1 MRRILLVATMASVA
15 LASCVNEESMDL
27 TQKAKKVSFDTPVMN
42 TQTRATNYGEIE
54 NSYPKDEDFVVYAVR
69 HSDDFTTWKAGTPF
83 MSNVVVTYNTV
94 ANGWGNSTTDYY
106 WPEDGDKLTFGA
118 FSPIDVANV
127 ASYTD
132 KGLQLSAFTVPATL
146 EAQYDLMYSDLAK
159 DKTAND
165 TYGGYKGVP
174 IHFNHALS
182 SVEFK
187 IAKSSEL
194 KETATLTK
202 IEVVGLANT
211 GAFDQNIGGINAQ
224 WTGTSG
230 SATYD
235 VFTGSQEFTITPT
248 RAHNYDGADMLLL
261 PQTLTDDAIVYI
273 TYTLN
278 NGQTYTRP
286 VALNELTD
294 ASSNV
299 VNTWVM
305 GTRYVYTIS
314 LDANVIYFAPKPAN
328 WEQTD
333 ITIAL

>member
-1 MRRILLVATMASVA
+1 MKKFLFFAAAASVA
-15 LASCVNEESMDL
+15 LVSCVNDETMEMAPV
-27 TQKAKKVSFDTPVMN
+27 AKKVSFDTPVMN
-42 TQTRATNYGEIE
+42 TQTRATKFGEIKTTYPTNE
-54 NSYPKDEDFVVYAVR
+54 NFVVYAVR
-69 HSDDFTTWKAGTPF
+69 HEGNFTAWTAGTAF
-83 MSNVVVTYNTV
+83 MSNVEVTYNS
-94 ANGWGNSTTDYY
+94 AKNGWGNSTTDYY

-118 FSPIDVANV
+118 FSPTDVASA

-146 EAQYDLMYSDLAK
+146 ATQYDLMYSDLATN
-159 DKTAND
+159 KTANE
-165 TYGGYKGVP
+165 TYGGYTGVP
-174 IHFNHALS
+174 INFNHALS

-211 GAFDQNIGGINAQ
+211 GAFDQNIGGTAQ

-230 SATYD
+230 SETYD
-235 VFTGSQEFTITPT
+235 VFTGSQEFTTAET
-248 RAHNYDGADMLLL
+248 RAHNGGADMLLL
-261 PQTLTDDAIVYI
+261 PQTLTNAAIVNI

-278 NGQTYTRP
+278 GQSYTRP
-286 VALNELTD
+286 VALNELKD

-299 VNTWVM
+299 VSTWVM

-314 LDANVIYFAPKPAN
+314 LNADVIYFAPKPAD
-328 WEQTD
+328 WKQTD

>member
-27 TQKAKKVSFDTPVMN
+27 AQKAKKVSFDTPVMN
-42 TQTRATNYGEIE
+42 TQTRATNFGEIE
-54 NSYPKDEDFVVYAVR
+54 TTYPKDENFVVYAVR
-69 HSDDFTTWKAGTPF
+69 HSGNFTTWTAGSAF
-83 MSNVVVTYNTV
+83 MSNVEVTYNTE

-106 WPEDGDKLTFGA
+106 WPEDGNKLTFGA
-118 FSPIDVANV
+118 FSPTDVANV

-146 EAQYDLMYSDLAK
+146 ATQYDLMYSDLAK
-159 DKTAND
+159 NKTANE
-165 TYGGYKGVP
+165 TNGGYTGVP
-174 IHFNHALS
+174 INFNHALS
-182 SVEFK
+182 SVVFQ

-194 KETATLTK
+194 KETATLTE

-211 GAFDQNIGGINAQ
+211 GAFDQNIDGAAQ
-224 WTGTSG
+224 WIGTSG

-235 VFTGSQEFTITPT
+235 VFTGSQEFTEDPT
-248 RAHNYDGADMLLL
+248 RAHNGEADMLLL
-261 PQTLTDDAIVYI
+261 PQTLTNDAIVYI

-286 VALNELTD
+286 VTLNELTD

-314 LDANVIYFAPKPAN
+314 LDADVIYFAPEPAN